1 MLCRHPGGIVDV
13 AASER
18 IRRNRFR
25 RRRVTTVCPVARHS
39 VVVVGAGPAGL
50 GVAARLQGAGTN
62 VLVID
67 RSESVGSAWRT
78 RYDSFR
84 LHTIRWLSG
93 LPGMAIPRTF
103 GPWVARDDFV
113 AYLERYARRFH
124 IRPQF
129 RIELQGLR
137 ADDDDGWVLSTS
149 DGSMRARRVV
159 LATGA
164 CTEPRIPN
172 WPGRDT
178 FKPPLIHS
186 SQYRNPGA
194 YRGKRVLV
202 IGSGNSASEIAAELA
217 GARDVTVEMAVRTPP
232 TILRRDTHGV
242 PTQPVGIALRYAPA
256 AIVNPLGAALRRM
269 TVPDLSEYGLP
280 RPKAPYS
287 QFQRT
292 GTVPVLDHGFVAAVR
307 SGGITVRT
315 AVLALDDRDVIH
327 ADGLRSSPDAVVA
340 ATGYTSGLNSILGP
354 LGLLDARDLPTIGSR
369 GGPEAGG
376 LYTVGISVL
385 LSGLLREIALDV
397 RRLVQVIAD

>member
-1 MLCRHPGGIVDV
+1 M
-13 AASER
+13 
-18 IRRNRFR
+18 
-25 RRRVTTVCPVARHS
+25 
-39 VVVVGAGPAGL
+39 VVVGAGPAGL
-50 GVAARLQGAGTN
+50 VAAARLQGAGTK

-93 LPGMAIPRTF
+93 LPGMAIPRTS

-113 AYLERYARRFH
+113 AYLERYARRFN

-129 RIELQGLR
+129 GIELQGLR
-137 ADDDDGWVLSTS
+137 ADDGDGWMLSTS
-149 DGSMRARRVV
+149 DGSMRAQRVV

-186 SQYRNPGA
+186 SQYRNPAA

-202 IGSGNSASEIAAELA
+202 VGSGNSASEIAADLA
-217 GARDVTVEMAVRTPP
+217 GARDVTVELAVRTPP

-256 AIVNPLGAALRRM
+256 AIVNPLGAALRRI
-269 TVPDLSEYGLP
+269 TIPDLSEYGLP

-307 SGGITVRT
+307 SGAIRIRT
-315 AVLALDDRDVIH
+315 AVMAFDGREVIH

-340 ATGYTSGLNSILGP
+340 ATGFGSGLSPILGP

-369 GGPEAGG
+369 GGPEAVG
-376 LYTVGISVL
+376 LYTVGISIP

-397 RRLVQVIAD
+397 RRLVRAIAD